1 MSKGAGD
8 LVSREALERIIK
20 RAAELQAG
28 EHDVGDGLT
37 NSEVLAL
44 GKDVGIPDRYLR
56 QAMLEE
62 QTRVAPEVATGTW
75 AWLTGPRTIVAYRVV
90 PGDRTSVEREL
101 SRWMT
106 DEELLQPKRHF
117 ADRTSWEP
125 KAGAFASIQR
135 ALAGRRRYSLA
146 QANEVSAQVVQL
158 EAGFCFVRLEA
169 DIRQQRA
176 KRITG
181 ATVMAVVGWGMTG
194 AVALIAPPLALA
206 QALMLAPAVGLT
218 AGGAMVARTYRGAN
232 ERLQIALEQ
241 VLDRLERG
249 DIRSPSQGILPGASQ
264 TFARIAEEVRKAF
277 ETPPPAKPKTRS

>member
-1 MSKGAGD
+1 MGKD

-62 QTRVAPEVATGTW
+62 QTRIAPDVATGTW
-75 AWLTGPRTIVAYRVV
+75 AWLTGPRSIVAHRVV
-90 PGDRTSVEREL
+90 PGDRAAVERAL

-106 DEELLQPKRHF
+106 EEELLQPKRHF

-135 ALAGRRRYSLA
+135 AFAGKRRYSLA
-146 QANEVSAQVVQL
+146 RAAEITGQVVQL
-158 EAGFCFVRLEA
+158 EPGFCLVRLEA
-169 DIRQQRA
+169 DIRPERT
-176 KRITG
+176 KRISG
-181 ATVMAVVGWGMTG
+181 ASVLFVLGWGMT
-194 AVALIAPPLALA
+194 AAAALIVPPLALA
-206 QALMLAPAVGLT
+206 QLLPGVGLT
-218 AGGAMVARTYRGAN
+218 LGGAAVARTYRGAN
-232 ERLQIALEQ
+232 ERMQVALEQ
-241 VLDRLERG
+241 ILDRLERG
-249 DIRSPSQGILPGASQ
+249 DVRSSSPGVLPGTQ
-264 TFARIAEEVRKAF
+264 TFVKIAEEVRKAF
-277 ETPPPAKPKTRS
+277 ETPPKPKTRS

>member
-1 MSKGAGD
+1 MGKD

-37 NSEVLAL
+37 NNEVLAL

-62 QTRVAPEVATGTW
+62 QTRIAPDVATGTW
-75 AWLTGPRTIVAYRVV
+75 AWLTGPRSIVAHRVV
-90 PGDRTSVEREL
+90 PGDRAAVERAL

-106 DEELLQPKRHF
+106 EEELLQPKRHF

-135 ALAGRRRYSLA
+135 AFAGKRRYSLA
-146 QANEVSAQVVQL
+146 RAGEITGQVVQL
-158 EAGFCFVRLEA
+158 EPGFCLVRLEA
-169 DIRQQRA
+169 DLRPERT
-176 KRITG
+176 KRISG
-181 ATVMAVVGWGMTG
+181 ASVLFVLGWGMT
-194 AVALIAPPLALA
+194 AAAALIVPPLALA
-206 QALMLAPAVGLT
+206 QLLLPGVGLT
-218 AGGAMVARTYRGAN
+218 LGGAAVARTYRGAN
-232 ERLQIALEQ
+232 ERMQVALEQ
-241 VLDRLERG
+241 ILDRLERG
-249 DIRSPSQGILPGASQ
+249 EVRSSRPGVLPVTQ
-264 TFARIAEEVRKAF
+264 TFVKIAEEVRKAF